1 MNAMHVGYTRYD
13 HKDAPCNRERVEA
26 VEQELSS
33 DNVDAQMSVDGSMH
47 DDLFGKD
54 QAQDPQPDRDAMDA
68 RVEVQELSI
77 MMHDS
82 NICEQ
87 SQQEDEGSRAEEPIE
102 NQATDGDESIID
114 ETLDISIVKDST
126 RSKSKKYN
134 IPSAIIPSD
143 SEDEMPRPTRR
154 QKAQRGSGAICAG
167 VNAKFIRRNSNQFPS
182 TASKKLQ
189 ARKGRAG
196 SRQSK

>member
-1 MNAMHVGYTRYD
+1 
-13 HKDAPCNRERVEA
+13 
-26 VEQELSS
+26 
-33 DNVDAQMSVDGSMH
+33 
-47 DDLFGKD
+47 
-54 QAQDPQPDRDAMDA
+54 MDA
-68 RVEVQELSI
+68 RVEVQEPS
-77 MMHDS
+77 MD
-82 NICEQ
+82 NYNVCEQ
-87 SQQEDEGSRAEEPIE
+87 SQDEDGDSGAEEPVE
-102 NQATDGDESIID
+102 NQVTDGDDSIID
-114 ETLDISIVKDST
+114 KTLEIGTVKDRA

-154 QKAQRGSGAICAG
+154 QRAQRGSGAICAG

-196 SRQSK
+196 SSQSK